1 MKKNFLLGAAV
12 LLAAATVSLSS
23 CGGGSAEGNAL
34 VKYYEEQAAR
44 YDKINDIYEY
54 EAAVDETCARI
65 DELEAEIKDSGVEIS
80 EKEQLKIDKAERLY
94 NDAVSNAWQR
104 TRE

>member
-1 MKKNFLLGAAV
+1 MKKKFLLAV
-12 LLAAATVSLSS
+12 AIFAAATVSLSS
-23 CGGGSAEGNAL
+23 CGGSSEANAL

-54 EAAVDETCARI
+54 EAAVDETEARI
-65 DELEAEIKDSGVEIS
+65 DELEAEIKDSGVELS
-80 EKEQLKIDKAERLY
+80 EKEKVKIDKAERLY
-94 NDAVSNAWQR
+94 KDAVQNAWGR